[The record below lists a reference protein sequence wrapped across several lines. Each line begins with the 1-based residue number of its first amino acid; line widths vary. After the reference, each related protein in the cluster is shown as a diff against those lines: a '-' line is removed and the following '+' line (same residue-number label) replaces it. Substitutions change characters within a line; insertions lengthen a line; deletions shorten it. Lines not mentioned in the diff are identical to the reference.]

1 MKTKTALLSAASVL
15 LLGAAGFG
23 LYRYAN
29 PSAEPERYRTHVLAQ
44 TDMVQVA
51 SATGTLNPVR
61 IVNVGT
67 QVSGTVKKLY
77 VDYNTQVTA
86 NQILLE
92 LDTEPLNAR
101 LRQSQANL
109 LGNRAKLALLVL
121 KAQRMR
127 DLFRQAYV
135 SRQELD
141 QAESDVAVA
150 QAAVEQT
157 AGVVDSDK
165 YSLSNAIIRSPI
177 SGVVIDKVV
186 DEGQTVAANFQTP
199 TLIKIA
205 QDLTKMQIDARFAEA
220 DLGRIHEGLQATFRV
235 DAFTHQS
242 YTGQVRQIRLNP
254 VTEQNVVTYD
264 VVVDVENPKQTLLPG
279 MTAYVDIEL
288 GRREHVLAV
297 PNAALRY
304 RPAAAAANEGGKPS
318 SPANASPPMGERPAG
333 QGGGMGSGGGGGK
346 EARPKRSSTVYVLR
360 DGNSEPQ
367 LVKLKLGLN
376 DGRFTEVVEGALK
389 VGDRVVLGEVSA
401 KNATAGATP
410 PNPMMRRF

>member
-1 MKTKTALLSAASVL
+1 ML
-15 LLGAAGFG
+15 LLGTAGFG

-44 TDMVQVA
+44 TDLVQIA

-77 VDYNTQVTA
+77 VDYNTPVTA

-109 LGNRAKLALLVL
+109 ASNRAKLAMTEL

-141 QAESDVAVA
+141 QAESDATVAK
-150 QAAVEQT
+150 AAVEQT

-205 QDLTKMQIDARFAEA
+205 QDLTKMQINARFAEA
-220 DLGRIHEGLQATFRV
+220 DLGRIREGLQATFRV

-288 GRREHVLAV
+288 GRREQVLAV

-304 RPAAAAANEGGKPS
+304 RPAAIANEGGKPS
-318 SPANASPPMGERPAG
+318 GGPNASPAKGERPAG
-333 QGGGMGSGGGGGK
+333 QGGMGQGSGK
-346 EARPKRSSTVYVLR
+346 EARPKRSSNVYVLR

-367 LVKLKLGLN
+367 PVKLKLGLN

>member
-1 MKTKTALLSAASVL
+1 MKTKTALLSAASIL

-29 PSAEPERYRTHVLAQ
+29 PSAEPERYRTHLLAQ
-44 TDMVQVA
+44 TDLVQIA

-77 VDYNTQVTA
+77 VDYNTPVTA

-109 LGNRAKLALLVL
+109 ASNRAKLAMTEL

-141 QAESDVAVA
+141 QAESDATVAK
-150 QAAVEQT
+150 AAVEQT

-205 QDLTKMQIDARFAEA
+205 QDLTKMQINARFAEA
-220 DLGRIHEGLQATFRV
+220 DLGRIREGLQATFRV

-304 RPAAAAANEGGKPS
+304 RPAAVANEGGKPS
-318 SPANASPPMGERPAG
+318 SPPNASPAMGERPAG
-333 QGGGMGSGGGGGK
+333 QGGGMGSGGGK
-346 EARPKRSSTVYVLR
+346 EARPKRSSNVYVLR

-367 LVKLKLGLN
+367 PVKLKLGLN